1 MSRVFNRQ
9 MRRPLSAATIFAST
23 LAAFILQPAPARAD
37 IGEQAAAAGACANG
51 QCRIRL
57 TADQVLAQ
65 ADALVMEHRFDE
77 AAPLLAALNN
87 APQLSMER
95 DFLVGYAAI
104 EQGKIDDAVQLFRKI
119 LDNHPEQTRVRL
131 ELGRALMLQGK
142 TLNADHHFRLAQE
155 DKALPDEVSAM
166 VRTTRGILRQKR
178 NWAFNFDF
186 GLAPDSNITNGT
198 NAETVDV
205 NIGPFSVPLTLDE
218 GARAKSGTGQFT
230 TLSASARF
238 GFLGETRLL
247 VEGNSQL
254 TNYSGKSYDDFSTEL
269 SVGPEVDLN
278 DDTVLTMQAV
288 GSRRW
293 YGGKTATTGYGIR
306 AGVQHELTP
315 SQRVGLT
322 IDARRNES
330 GFSSAYSGWQIGAYA
345 TYERVIARRFIASAS
360 LFGRRDALAASSYS
374 NYEVGSSL
382 AIGGE
387 LPMGINASISA
398 GASRAWYDAPLG
410 IFSSTPRADWRLNAR
425 AQIGLRSLRVAG
437 FSPSIAYNYSA
448 SLSSLT
454 LYDSKRS
461 RFRFA
466 LARYF

>member
-1 MSRVFNRQ
+1 MSRRFGF
-9 MRRPLSAATIFAST
+9 AATSLATT
-23 LAAFILQPAPARAD
+23 LAALMLQPVPVEAQEVDTAM
-37 IGEQAAAAGACANG
+37 ACANG
-51 QCRIRL
+51 QCTMRL
-57 TADQVLAQ
+57 TADQLLKQ
-65 ADALVMEHRFDE
+65 ADVLVMEHRFEE
-77 AAPLLAALNN
+77 AAPLLAALDN

-95 DFLVGYAAI
+95 DFLVGYSAI
-104 EQGKIDDAVQLFRKI
+104 EQGKVDQAIRIFRHI

-142 TLNADHHFRLAQE
+142 TLNADHHFRLAQQ
-155 DKALPDEVSAM
+155 DNGLPDDVSAM

-186 GLAPDSNITNGT
+186 GFAPDSNITNGT

-205 NIGPFSVPLTLDE
+205 NLGPFTVPLTLDAA
-218 GARAKSGTGQFT
+218 ARSKSGTGQFT
-230 TLSASARF
+230 TLAASARF

-247 VEGNSQL
+247 IEGNSQL
-254 TNYSGKSYDDFSTEL
+254 TNYSGKSYDDFASEL
-269 SVGPEVDLN
+269 SVGPEIDLN
-278 DDTVLTMQAV
+278 DDTVMTMQAV

-293 YGGKTATTGYGIR
+293 YGGKIASTRYGIR
-306 AGVQHELTP
+306 AGVQHELTE
-315 SQRVGLT
+315 SQRIGFTL
-322 IDARRNES
+322 DARRNES

-345 TYERVIARRFIASAS
+345 SYERVIARRFIASVS
-360 LFGRRDALAASSYS
+360 LFGRRDALTSASFSD
-374 NYEVGSSL
+374 YEAGGSLS
-382 AIGGE
+382 IGGE
-387 LPMGINASISA
+387 LPLGLNASISA

-410 IFSSTPRADWRLNAR
+410 IFSANPRTDWRLNGR
-425 AQIGLRSLRVAG
+425 AQLGVRSLRVAG

-461 RFRFA
+461 RLRFA